1 MGRLVIDG
9 NSVYEI
15 DEDCVKHH
23 RVPKECQIYQFLK
36 EEERENG
43 QKEGNSLRGA
53 HNGRR
58 R

>member
-15 DEDCVKHH
+15 DEDCIKYN

-36 EEERENG
+36 DEEGTEKT
-43 QKEGNSLRGA
+43 QDHSCQRGLQ
-53 HNGRR
+53 NNR
-58 R
+58 